1 MIGMGKEMKN
11 EEMMEDAVVKITEI
25 LVERDGVL
33 PDEGIAE
40 PELTESEDKES
51 ESKEKKATNFSNVFN
66 VTPVEMAIINQYLFD
81 THCSGLGDMDVPNY
95 GHIGADGRVKFGG
108 SFDHSGGWWFNVSLT
123 GVEHKLVIQTVT
135 YKDNYDRHHTH
146 VNITSSSPMTFD
158 SFTEV
163 FDNTKKLAFNNSR
176 FKGKCIEVIIDMG
189 AFQGIRNVPIKEVVG
204 DLVLNRTQRRFIQH
218 FINRVKRGSTA
229 RVMFNGV
236 PGTGKTESIRKIIK
250 ELTPTSTFIIP
261 VFSTVSDLKMIL
273 ECCEIFD
280 DGVVIMD
287 DIDLYIGSRD
297 TGGGS
302 ANLLGEFLAF
312 FDGVKKRK
320 INLLASTNDKSLVD
334 KAAERPGRFSF
345 VIDFDYLEDEQVIEI
360 CKLHLDKK
368 WQVQEVYDK
377 LTGNVNGEQVK
388 VTGAFIANLSNNINE
403 MALDA
408 NEDEDIDAWTLE
420 DTVNLIESLY
430 KGFYQSQ
437 TSTEGVLGFQFGNK

>member
-1 MIGMGKEMKN
+1 M
-11 EEMMEDAVVKITEI
+11 
-25 LVERDGVL
+25 
-33 PDEGIAE
+33 
-40 PELTESEDKES
+40 
-51 ESKEKKATNFSNVFN
+51 KEKTPDNGLPENKEIKATMFSRDF
-66 VTPVEMAIINQYLFD
+66 TISPVELAIINQFLFD
-81 THCSGLGDMDVPNY
+81 THCAGFGEVDVTEY
-95 GHIGADGRVKFGG
+95 GHIGADGRIKFGG
-108 SFDHSGGWWFNVSLT
+108 SFDHSSGWWFNV
-123 GVEHKLVIQTVT
+123 KLDGLDNSIIIQTVT
-135 YKDNYDRHHTH
+135 YKDNYDRYHTH
-146 VNITSSSPMTFD
+146 VNITSSNAMTFE
-158 SFTEV
+158 SFGEA

-176 FKGKCIEVIIDMG
+176 FKGKCIEVVIDRG
-189 AFQGIRNVPIKEVVG
+189 AFHGIRNVPIKEVVN
-204 DLVLNRTQRRFIQH
+204 DLILNRTQKRFIQH

-236 PGTGKTESIRKIIK
+236 PGTGKTESIRKIIQ
-250 ELTPTSTFIIP
+250 ELTPKSTFIIP

-345 VIDFDYLEDEQVIEI
+345 VIDFDYLEQDQVIEI
-360 CKLHLDKK
+360 CELHLAER

-377 LTGNVNGEQVK
+377 LTGKVEGKDVK

-408 NEDEDIDAWTLE
+408 EEEGEDDWTLE
-420 DTVNLIESLY
+420 DTLNLIESLY

-437 TSTEGVLGFQFGNK
+437 TKSETSLGFQFGKK